1 MSDFVSLEGDTF
13 DPGPVLVSVSVLRL
27 FNWNWEKAYILVHR
41 HLKRDYGLVSRSREE
56 TNNALLDD
64 KRKRGTIRSLY
75 RVNGWN
81 IVVYTS
87 LSMKLTSVMAEV
99 EKQRWNWK

>member
-1 MSDFVSLEGDTF
+1 MDDNTF
-13 DPGPVLVSVSVLRL
+13 DPGPIFVSVSVLQL
-27 FNWNWEKAYILVHR
+27 FNWDWEKAYDLVRR
-41 HLKRDYGLVSRSREE
+41 HVKRDYGLITRSREE

-75 RVNGWN
+75 RVSGWN

-99 EKQRWNWK
+99 EKGKWNWK